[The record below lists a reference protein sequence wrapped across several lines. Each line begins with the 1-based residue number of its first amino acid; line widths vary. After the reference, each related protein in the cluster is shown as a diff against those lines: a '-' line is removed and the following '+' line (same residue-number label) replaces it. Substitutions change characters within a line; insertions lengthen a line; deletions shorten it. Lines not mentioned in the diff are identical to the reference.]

1 MNNVIA
7 IVNDLVKG
15 LTSIFMGLLG
25 LGVLA
30 GILFGDLMGID
41 VVGGLL
47 NIVNTLGEQGLVGL
61 LVAETA
67 LARQRLAVSWR
78 WGIPKRRNCRRKRSN
93 SDG

>member
-1 MNNVIA
+1 MNNVLA
-7 IVNDLVKG
+7 IVNDAVKG

-61 LVAETA
+61 LVAIILVHLFTKE
-67 LARQRLAVSWR
+67 
-78 WGIPKRRNCRRKRSN
+78 
-93 SDG
+93 